1 MEDTGNIQVSFLA
14 EVKKHLPPSTTFVD
28 ELAEVLQISRDSAY
42 RRIRGETILSL
53 TEVNMLVAHY
63 NVPIDALLA
72 AKTKALLFQHQA
84 VDFEHFTFS
93 QWLQSLYDK
102 LSVITAYPAP
112 NKELIYYAKDIPIF
126 YYFAYRELSAFKMF
140 FWMKS
145 ILCYPELENTKFAVS
160 RVTLQDVALGER
172 IWDQYAAL
180 PTTEI
185 WSDET
190 LNVTLKQILFYYES
204 GLFENPADALVL
216 LDQFNQLIENV
227 RKWASKK
234 VKPGGAKFDL
244 YKNEILVG
252 ENTVFFKMGD
262 QRIVFLSHNIT
273 DTLASSHQA
282 FCAQTERF
290 LNNLINQAPLLSGSS
305 AKERDRFFNQM
316 IEKIKGLK
324 EKIARN
330 DS

>member
-1 MEDTGNIQVSFLA
+1 MEETGNVQVSFLA
-14 EVKKHLPPSTTFVD
+14 EVKKYLPANTSFVD
-28 ELAEVLQISRDSAY
+28 ELAEVLNISRDSVY

-53 TEVNMLVAHY
+53 TEVNTLVAHY
-63 NVPIDALLA
+63 NVPIDSLLA

-84 VDFEHFTFS
+84 VDFKDFTFS

-102 LSVITAYPAP
+102 LSIITAYPAS

-145 ILCYPELENTKFAVS
+145 ILCYPELENTKFTVDQ
-160 RVTLQDVALGER
+160 VPLHDVALGER
-172 IWDQYAAL
+172 IWNQYAAL

-190 LNVTLKQILFYYES
+190 LNVTIKQILFYYES
-204 GLFENPADALVL
+204 GHFENPADARL
-216 LDQFNQLIENV
+216 LIDQFSALIENV

-234 VKPGGAKFDL
+234 VKPGGARFDL

-273 DTLASSHQA
+273 DTLASSNQA

-316 IEKIKGLK
+316 VEKIKALQAQVAPGK
-324 EKIARN
+324 A
-330 DS
+330 

>member
-14 EVKKHLPPSTTFVD
+14 EVKKRIPPQASFVD
-28 ELAEVLQISRDSAY
+28 ELAELLNISRDSAY

-53 TEVNMLVAHY
+53 TEVNTLVAHY
-63 NVPIDALLA
+63 NLPIDTLLA
-72 AKTKALLFQHQA
+72 AKTKTLLFQHQA
-84 VDFEHFTFS
+84 VDFKDFTFS

-102 LSVITAYPAP
+102 LSIITAYPAP

-145 ILCYPELENTKFAVS
+145 ILCYPELENSKFKVN
-160 RVTLQDVALGER
+160 RVPRQDVALGER

-190 LNVTLKQILFYYES
+190 LNVTLKQILYYYES
-204 GLFENPADALVL
+204 GHFENPADAHL
-216 LDQFNQLIENV
+216 LIDQFSALIENV
-227 RKWASKK
+227 RGWASKK
-234 VKPGGAKFDL
+234 TKAKGARFDL
-244 YKNEILVG
+244 YKNDILVG

-262 QRIVFLSHNIT
+262 KRIVFLSHNIT
-273 DTLASSHQA
+273 DTLASSNEA

-290 LNNLINQAPLLSGSS
+290 LNNLINQAPLLSG
-305 AKERDRFFNQM
+305 AATKERNAFFHQATD
-316 IEKIKGLK
+316 KIKVLRG
-324 EKIARN
+324 KIKQVP
-330 DS
+330 